1 VASNHVTVTVQ
12 IDSFDQTK
20 LFVWTVWQLVHEMR
34 VSADPYAPR
43 LESALERFVHSFTE
57 HETSTQFG
65 PYSDDDNGNDNEV
78 PHG

>member
-1 VASNHVTVTVQ
+1 MAGGGHVTVTVQ

-20 LFVWTVWQLVHEMR
+20 LFVWTVWQLIHEMR

-43 LESALERFVHSFTE
+43 LEAALERFVHSFTE
-57 HETSTQFG
+57 SNDTND
-65 PYSDDDNGNDNEV
+65 SDTNPDSDNEV